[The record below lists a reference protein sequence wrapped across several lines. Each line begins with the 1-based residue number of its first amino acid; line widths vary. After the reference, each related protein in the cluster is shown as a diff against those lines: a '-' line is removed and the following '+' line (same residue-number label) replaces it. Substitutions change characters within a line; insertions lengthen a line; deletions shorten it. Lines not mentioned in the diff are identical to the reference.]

1 MELTEL
7 MKLNK
12 KLMEVVNQANSMNE
26 ELNQSK
32 QVVRLLVSDL
42 DDAKDRLLQIIGEA
56 TVNDKLDKWFKS
68 CYYKI
73 KQGFAW

>member
-12 KLMEVVNQANSMNE
+12 KLLEVANQADSMNE

-42 DDAKDRLLQIIGEA
+42 DDAKKRLLQIIGEA
-56 TVNDKLDKWFKS
+56 MVNGKLDK
-68 CYYKI
+68 
-73 KQGFAW
+73 

>member
-56 TVNDKLDKWFKS
+56 TVNGKLDK
-68 CYYKI
+68 
-73 KQGFAW
+73 

>member
-26 ELNQSK
+26 ELKQSK

-56 TVNDKLDKWFKS
+56 TVNGKLDK
-68 CYYKI
+68 
-73 KQGFAW
+73 

>member
-26 ELNQSK
+26 ELKQSK

-42 DDAKDRLLQIIGEA
+42 DDAKKRLLQIIGEA
-56 TVNDKLDKWFKS
+56 MVNGKLDK
-68 CYYKI
+68 
-73 KQGFAW
+73 

>member
-32 QVVRLLVSDL
+32 QVVRLLVLDL

-56 TVNDKLDKWFKS
+56 TVNGKLDK
-68 CYYKI
+68 
-73 KQGFAW
+73 

>member
-26 ELNQSK
+26 ELKQSK

-42 DDAKDRLLQIIGEA
+42 DDAKKRLLQIIGEA
-56 TVNDKLDKWFKS
+56 TVNGKLDK
-68 CYYKI
+68 
-73 KQGFAW
+73 

>member
-56 TVNDKLDKWFKS
+56 TVNGKLDKWFKS